1 MAVAVHAHF
10 KRIAFEA
17 RRRQAIQAAEKSSA
31 TQVAEQAARMEAQ
44 RAAESAAS
52 QPSSSGATE
61 STRPQG
67 MHLPLSVRHPLL
79 APMPSRVNAVYDL
92 LQSAT

>member
-52 QPSSSGATE
+52 QASSSTATE

-67 MHLPLSVRHPLL
+67 LYLLPSVYHPLL
-79 APMPSRVNAVYDL
+79 APVPSLVNAAHDL
-92 LQSAT
+92 RRCAA